1 MEPSRS
7 ALPQRVA
14 ALVTDQ
20 NETLLRALR
29 LPNVRVVV
37 YATHSANRAENEEV
51 VFGVVDEVNEQQRR
65 RWQAARDHSKLETE
79 TPPDKLFEFRQLVT
93 IPDENNEDIGIPF
106 LVLPQT
112 STSSGVF
119 ISVIVKN
126 MDFIQREHR
135 SVIDDAFGMGMLDK
149 VGGPAP
155 ATEPAESRP
164 SRRKLRRPRAAVRSD
179 RLIVVGKKE
188 PPPAAAAAATT
199 VPLHVHVPHLQDCT
213 CTDATGQR
221 GAPELERARQ
231 HERDAVGRLTQAA
244 DKTSREAIRAI
255 QEQMEGAWGAARRER
270 DADTA
275 TMRDLEDL
283 ERTRLGDDEASQGDA
298 ARCSLPR
305 LPPRTRHLSLGPPLR
320 IHKVNIGEM
329 LPLAL
334 QAPPVF

>member
-188 PPPAAAAAATT
+188 PPPAAAAATTT
-199 VPLHVHVPHLQDCT
+199 VPLHVH
-213 CTDATGQR
+213 
-221 GAPELERARQ
+221 
-231 HERDAVGRLTQAA
+231 AA